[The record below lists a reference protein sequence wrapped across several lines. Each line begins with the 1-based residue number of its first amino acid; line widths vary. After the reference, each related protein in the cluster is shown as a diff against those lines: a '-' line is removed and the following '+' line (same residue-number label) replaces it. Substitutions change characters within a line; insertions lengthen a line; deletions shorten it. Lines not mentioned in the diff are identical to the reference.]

1 LAEGFKI
8 DNDVILDGEGQ
19 LFVDSFEVEGGVTA
33 ELRAF
38 GMTDQSVW
46 ADGSGIWNS
55 GTLKITDSSIW
66 GFSGPGISNS
76 GTLELVNSS
85 VSHNWYGGIFNG
97 GTLTITDSII
107 SLNRTGDL
115 GGGGTGVFN
124 SGTLTITNSTIS
136 DNFAWYS
143 DLFGSAGIY
152 NSGTATIFAS
162 TVSRNQD
169 TSEHGGGGIHNDGG
183 WVTLTNSTVSGNE
196 ASGPGGGIFNS
207 GILNITNGTVSG
219 NTATEASA
227 IYSDGTTTLANS
239 LIDGNCG
246 GSLAVTS
253 GHHNIESPSDTCS
266 IGVSVPDLK
275 LGPLQNNGGPTETH
289 ALTLGSPAI
298 DQIPEAD
305 CRVTTDQRGEQRPAG
320 PDPKR
325 CDAGSFERQEG
336 D

>member
-1 LAEGFKI
+1 
-8 DNDVILDGEGQ
+8 
-19 LFVDSFEVEGGVTA
+19 
-33 ELRAF
+33 
-38 GMTDQSVW
+38 M
-46 ADGSGIWNS
+46 
-55 GTLKITDSSIW
+55 
-66 GFSGPGISNS
+66 
-76 GTLELVNSS
+76 
-85 VSHNWYGGIFNG
+85 SHNWYGGIFNG